1 MSQEAL
7 YLKVASHICDKIIK
21 KEIITSSI
29 ISEIDYVF
37 ETGVNKHIVAKA
49 FEILI
54 EKGILK
60 QNEGKYVLSTNAFE
74 LAVTYRKDKVLN
86 QELNNTFEKL
96 QILNI
101 SITEF
106 EAAYKQYLNK

>member
-21 KEIITSSI
+21 KEIIQSSI
-29 ISEIDYVF
+29 ISETDYVF
-37 ETGVNKHIVAKA
+37 ETGVNKHIVSKA

-54 EKGILK
+54 EKGILNK
-60 QNEGKYVLSTNAFE
+60 NEAKYILSTNALE
-74 LAVTYRKDKVLN
+74 LSIIYRKDKVLN
-86 QELNNTFEKL
+86 QELNNTFEKMQL
-96 QILNI
+96 FNI